1 MSLRQRVEEA
11 FLAQFA
17 DNERL
22 LSAARSGV
30 GDPAIVE
37 KYEALQIVLEP
48 IVSDI
53 VFERRSA
60 GDGVARDRGDM
71 TRGDMAR

>member
-17 DNERL
+17 DNERR
-22 LSAARSGV
+22 LSAARNGV
-30 GDPAIVE
+30 ADPTDVE
-37 KYEALQIVLEP
+37 KYEAVQIVLAP

-53 VFERRSA
+53 VFERQWPSEDSQ
-60 GDGVARDRGDM
+60 GHHD
-71 TRGDMAR
+71 